1 MAGFFDKLKQK
12 VSEIKDKN
20 DEANEVKDEVED
32 VKNTVEDWK
41 EDVDQVKEAA
51 AQAKEKREKKA
62 AREENPFLADIKK
75 RAAKL
80 GKRIVLCEG
89 EDARVVRAAA
99 DAVREGIARITLL
112 GDPEAIRKDNPDV
125 DLTGVDIVD
134 PKTSEKRPEYAALLY
149 GLRKAKGM
157 TEEEADKLSYD
168 NTYFGVLMLK
178 AGDVDGLVSGACH
191 STANTL
197 RPGLQIVKA
206 APGVPLVSSY
216 FLMIAPTGGNQ
227 YCEDGAF
234 IYADSGLNEN
244 PTSEQL
250 AEIAL
255 ISARTAKQIAG
266 LEPRVAMLSFS
277 TKGSAKHA
285 DVEKVTA
292 ALAIARE
299 KDPELCI
306 DGELQLDAAIV
317 PSVAKSKAPG
327 SKVAG
332 HANVLIFPDL
342 DAGNIGY
349 KLTERLGGFM
359 AVGPL
364 CQGFAKP
371 INDLSRGCKS
381 EDVVAAVAITALQT
395 QLS

>member
-1 MAGFFDKLKQK
+1 MEK
-12 VSEIKDKN
+12 IK
-20 DEANEVKDEVED
+20 
-32 VKNTVEDWK
+32 
-41 EDVDQVKEAA
+41 
-51 AQAKEKREKKA
+51 
-62 AREENPFLADIKK
+62 ARASALQ
-75 RAAKL
+75 
-80 GKRIVLCEG
+80 KRIVLCEG
-89 EDARVVRAAA
+89 EDARVVKAAS
-99 DAVREGIARITLL
+99 DVVKQGIAKITLL
-112 GDPEAIRKDNPDV
+112 GKPDEIKANNPDI

-134 PKTSEKRPEYAALLY
+134 PAKSEKRKEYAELLY
-149 GLRKAKGM
+149 SLRKAKGM
-157 TEEEADKLSYD
+157 TPEEADKLSYD

-216 FLMIAPTGGNQ
+216 FLMIAPEQGNQ
-227 YCEDGAF
+227 YCTDGAF
-234 IYADSGLNEN
+234 VFSDCGLNEN
-244 PTSEQL
+244 PNSEQL

-255 ISARTAKQIAG
+255 ISAKSAEKIAG

-277 TKGSAKHA
+277 TMGSAKHD
-285 DVEKVTA
+285 DVTKVQEAVKLAKEKA
-292 ALAIARE
+292 
-299 KDPELCI
+299 PELAL
-306 DGELQLDAAIV
+306 DGEMQLDAALV
-317 PSVAKSKAPG
+317 PSVAKSKAPA

-349 KLTERLGGFM
+349 KLAERLGGFQ

-381 EDVVAAVAITALQT
+381 DDIVAVVAITALQADM
-395 QLS
+395 